1 MERNWRLGDDFSTY
15 DSLLDG
21 LTLADLIL
29 AQHHTSVVNH
39 NTARQCLQEILESR
53 LTDMWFIFENNID
66 EIIAEALEG
75 RGEQ

>member
-1 MERNWRLGDDFSTY
+1 MERNWKLGDDLNTH

-29 AQHHTSVVNH
+29 ALHHTSAVNYD
-39 NTARQCLQEILESR
+39 TAKQCLKEILESR
-53 LTDMWFIFENNID
+53 LEDMWFIFENNID

-75 RGEQ
+75 RE